1 VNILGE
7 NSAVELG
14 RPAARGRPPG
24 PPAAAQEPA
33 PVGKSGPSQRSRE
46 GGPDAEEGNV
56 TRLHCLLTGAGMLG
70 FALAGLGH
78 ALGLRWLTTTGI
90 LLAGGSCVWLAAIS
104 QGRE

>member
-1 VNILGE
+1 MTRTEWVLG
-7 NSAVELG
+7 AVG
-14 RPAARGRPPG
+14 FA
-24 PPAAAQEPA
+24 
-33 PVGKSGPSQRSRE
+33 
-46 GGPDAEEGNV
+46 
-56 TRLHCLLTGAGMLG
+56 G